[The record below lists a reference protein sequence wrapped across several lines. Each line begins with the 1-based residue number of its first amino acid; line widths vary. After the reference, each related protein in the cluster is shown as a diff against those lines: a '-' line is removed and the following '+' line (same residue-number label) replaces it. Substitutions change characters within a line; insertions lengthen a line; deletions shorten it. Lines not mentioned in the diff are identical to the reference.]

1 VLSGGGRH
9 QEAEA
14 RSRMPGSQSPLSSSQ
29 IHPSPVMMRRHE
41 LQQLGLPVVLLPNP
55 PLSRD
60 DAPARVAA
68 AQAEAAREGKK

>member
-1 VLSGGGRH
+1 
-9 QEAEA
+9 
-14 RSRMPGSQSPLSSSQ
+14 
-29 IHPSPVMMRRHE
+29 MMRRHE

-68 AQAEAAREGKK
+68 ARAEAAREGKK